1 MVDGFSKTPHYVLRD
16 GSHPRTP
23 AISHTSSEDPLMVI
37 FGFSDKPEYDAF
49 LASTTLALT
58 PYPLVKC
65 YLQNQIAMDVASLHL
80 IVLYAT
86 SFQQPIL
93 HAATFQSVLESF
105 QNDKDSVAVSHQLEL
120 QGSPLA
126 YRVQAFSID
135 TVA

>member
-1 MVDGFSKTPHYVLRD
+1 
-16 GSHPRTP
+16 
-23 AISHTSSEDPLMVI
+23 MVI

-58 PYPLVKC
+58 PYPLVKG

-80 IVLYAT
+80 IVLDAR
-86 SFQQPIL
+86 SFQQQIL